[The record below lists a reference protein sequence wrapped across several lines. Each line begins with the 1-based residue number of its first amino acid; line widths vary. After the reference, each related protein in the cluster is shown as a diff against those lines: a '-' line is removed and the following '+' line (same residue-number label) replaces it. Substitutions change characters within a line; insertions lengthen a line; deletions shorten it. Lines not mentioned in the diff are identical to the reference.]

1 METIFGILFFAMIA
15 ASIWG
20 GVVLARKWFQSTVAR
35 VFAALVLMIG
45 FIIAGT
51 IAVIAGCTAVV
62 GPPNFH

>member
-1 METIFGILFFAMIA
+1 MEGIFAVLFFAMIA

-20 GVVLARKWFQSTVAR
+20 GVVLARKWVKDTLAR
-35 VFAALVLMIG
+35 VFLALVLIVV

-51 IAVIAGCTAVV
+51 FAIIAGCSAIN